1 MAKLLSLVVLAMLL
15 LFMTTI
21 NQSSS
26 ARTLGNPPQN
36 HNHGHHRITFLMRD
50 ILNNVTVSRP
60 SQKPPTTKV
69 TGQLPFQK
77 PLGFFPP
84 NNGDGAIPIPSS
96 PTQTLGL
103 SNFGF
108 SFPTRAT
115 LQELEFGSVT
125 SIDEEL
131 LQAEGVRGAELE
143 RLGQAQGVYVAS
155 SGDRTNHMMAMT
167 ARFLKGDEYQDGLT
181 IFGVHRTDVFES
193 HVAVIGGTGKYNGAN
208 GYAAVKVVDRV
219 GSSAEGGK
227 VTSSKFLKFDVYLS

>member
-1 MAKLLSLVVLAMLL
+1 MKELAMLL

-21 NQSSS
+21 NQCSS
-26 ARTLGNPPQN
+26 ARTLGNSTQN
-36 HNHGHHRITFLMRD
+36 HNHAHHHRITFLMRD
-50 ILNNVTVSRP
+50 ILNNVTYSRP
-60 SQKPPTTKV
+60 PKKPATTKV

-77 PLGFFPP
+77 PLGLFPP
-84 NNGDGAIPIPSS
+84 NGAIPIPQS
-96 PTQTLGL
+96 TQQTLAL

-131 LQAEGVRGAELE
+131 LQVGAELE
-143 RLGQAQGVYVAS
+143 KLGQVQGVYVAS
-155 SGDRTNHMMAMT
+155 SGDRTSHMMAIT

-181 IFGVHRTDVFES
+181 IFGVHRTDVLES

-219 GSSAEGGK
+219 GSNAEGGK
-227 VTSSKFLKFDVYLS
+227 VTSSKFLLFDVYLS